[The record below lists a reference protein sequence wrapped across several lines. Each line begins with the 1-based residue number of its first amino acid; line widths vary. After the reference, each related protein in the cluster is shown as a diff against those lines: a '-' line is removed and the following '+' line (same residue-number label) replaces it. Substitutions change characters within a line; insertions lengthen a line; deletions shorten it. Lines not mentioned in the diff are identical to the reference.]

1 MMKEMKRVLMK
12 EEILSVIED
21 IKRERSVS
29 GSTLVAL
36 NRLGGERFWKA
47 LKAVTSSLVKRYLF
61 EPSKREVW
69 VIVGKN
75 RDYLVSDF
83 YCDCDDFYFNC
94 VIKRRAKSCY
104 HILAKLLAEALGLF
118 SDISVGD
125 DMYDTLREEWQILPQ
140 KR

>member
-1 MMKEMKRVLMK
+1 MKEMKRVLMK
-12 EEILSVIED
+12 EEILSVMEEV
-21 IKRERSVS
+21 RRQRSIS
-29 GSTLVAL
+29 SSTLVTL
-36 NRLGGERFWKA
+36 NRLCGERFWKA

-61 EPSKREVW
+61 EPSNREVW

-94 VIKRRAKSCY
+94 VIKRRAESCY
-104 HILAKLLAEALGLF
+104 HILAKLLAEALVLF

-125 DMYDTLREEWQILPQ
+125 EMYDVLKEEWQILPQ